1 MFKEP
6 KLYNGFA
13 SRKFIMNLIKKAALE
28 EAKKKNRNKPQRVGK
43 MWNAR

>member
-6 KLYNGFA
+6 KIWNGFV
-13 SRKFIMNLIKKAALE
+13 SRQLIMHLIKKLALE
-28 EAKKKNRNKPQRVGK
+28 EAKKQTRNKPQRMGK